1 MPKYEFEYR
10 LFYENN
16 ERAGN
21 LSQENYNAYLE
32 MIDFMREQGESIISI
47 DIYMAE
53 ALNEFEAAAAKGQKV
68 KNLIGKD
75 RKAYLNTLKQKVD
88 YAGQLALRK
97 MKESEGFQ
105 FSGVIMYLFAAVVC
119 YFFREVFTGSYL
131 LGFLVDLSIALFSA
145 FFVAVGI
152 YQRRKIIKRWNFT
165 TNTFIIDSFML
176 VISVLVVYMMRNRS
190 YDISAV
196 FLLGGFI
203 SSSLLMKREF
213 NRVAYK

>member
-16 ERAGN
+16 ERAGK
-21 LSQENYNAYLE
+21 LSQEDYNAYLE

-53 ALNEFEAAAAKGQKV
+53 ALKDFETAAAKGQKA

-75 RKAYLNTLKQKVD
+75 RKDYLKTLKQRVD
-88 YAGQLALRK
+88 YTGQLALRK

-165 TNTFIIDSFML
+165 ANTFIIDSFML
-176 VISVLVVYMMRNRS
+176 VISVLIVYMMRNQS

-196 FLLGGFI
+196 LLLGGFI
-203 SSSLLMKREF
+203 SSNLLMKKEF
-213 NRVAYK
+213 NRIAYK

>member
-16 ERAGN
+16 ERASK

-53 ALNEFEAAAAKGQKV
+53 ALNDFEAAAAKGQKV

-97 MKESEGFQ
+97 MKESESFQ
-105 FSGVIMYLFAAVVC
+105 FSGVIMYLFGAVVC
-119 YFFREVFTGSYL
+119 YFFREVLTGSYL

-145 FFVAVGI
+145 FFIAAGF

-165 TNTFIIDSFML
+165 TNTFIIDSFTL
-176 VISVLVVYMMRNRS
+176 VISVLLVYAMRNQS
-190 YDISAV
+190 YDVSGV
-196 FLLGGFI
+196 LLLGGLI
-203 SSSLLMKREF
+203 SSSLLIKKEF
-213 NRVAYK
+213 NRVTFK